1 MKKIILSFAAALMFN
16 VSTAQTSINLND
28 LPISESVQYSDS
40 SLNSMTKLQ
49 LTNLYLDE
57 VTKLAFSSPY
67 TPFTIGVSD
76 TINGDLDIPVSKYIA
91 KKREAVLE
99 MSKAYGETMKEKLYE
114 IVPYSDKKDIIRA
127 IIFLQEINN
136 NIKK

>member
-1 MKKIILSFAAALMFN
+1 MKKIILSFASMMLFGI
-16 VSTAQTSINLND
+16 SFAQTSINLTD
-28 LPISESVQYSDS
+28 LTQTETVQYSDS

-57 VTKLAFSSPY
+57 VTKLAFNSPY
-67 TPFTIGVSD
+67 TPFTIGVTD
-76 TINGDLDIPVSKYIA
+76 TIHGDLDIPVSKYIS
-91 KKREAVLE
+91 KKRDAILD
-99 MSKAYGETMKEKLYE
+99 MSKAYGDTMKEKLYE